1 MSLSYLTS
9 TRTARSWEAAYP
21 RFDCD
26 SGPEMAPM
34 HIETVRGS
42 SRLIE
47 RTLMFK
53 RENHRAV
60 VRIPVTLPGDPLEK
74 LAVNA

>member
-1 MSLSYLTS
+1 
-9 TRTARSWEAAYP
+9 
-21 RFDCD
+21 
-26 SGPEMAPM
+26 MAPM